1 MLSGFFID
9 NASGLEGLRTAR
21 DSENLHLRLI
31 VDDPLDPL
39 QWGELQTLAKHKPDP
54 LSLALYQAPTK
65 KIEAKVLSERIDNAL
80 LPDSTI
86 TLEEVYL
93 REKDLTLC

>member
-1 MLSGFFID
+1 M
-9 NASGLEGLRTAR
+9 
-21 DSENLHLRLI
+21 RLI

-39 QWGELQTLAKHKPDP
+39 SWGELQTLAATIDAYFTDLCKHKPDP
-54 LSLALYQAPTK
+54 LSFALYQAPTK

-93 REKDLTLC
+93 LENDPPGHPRGSTMTEVFEKQ